1 MVRAAT
7 APAAGGAL
15 TARPPH
21 GKLCGEPSATA
32 AIEIMRKRT
41 NQQRQREMA
50 ARARSRELAS
60 RRRRERRGVEM
71 PAGHWVVLRVAGSD
85 EETLR

>member
-1 MVRAAT
+1 
-7 APAAGGAL
+7 
-15 TARPPH
+15 
-21 GKLCGEPSATA
+21 
-32 AIEIMRKRT
+32 MRKRT

-60 RRRRERRGVEM
+60 RRRRERRGAEM